1 MQAPERFPAAL
12 ERGAPRGDPR
22 MKIGVLK
29 ETREGE
35 TRVALV
41 PDAVPKLLKLGVEVL
56 VEPGAGVASGFLDD
70 AYEAK
75 GAQVSAEA
83 GSAEVVL
90 AVQAPEPGRLSAG
103 QVLAS
108 TMDPLGNPAGVQAL
122 AEAGI
127 TGIAL
132 ELVPRISRAQAM
144 DVLSSMANVA
154 GYKAVLMAAAASP
167 KLFPLMMTAAGT
179 VRPAKVFILGAGVA
193 GLQAIATARRLGA
206 VVEAYDIRSDTK
218 EQVESL
224 GAKFVEFDLGVGDQ
238 QDSGGYAKELTD
250 EQKAL
255 QAKLM
260 AEVIQAADAVITT
273 AQVPGRRAPRLIP
286 EDVVEGMKPGA
297 VVVDMAADS
306 GGNCAY
312 SKPGEEVV
320 VNGVT
325 ILGPSNLPA
334 SVGSTTSQLFA
345 QNLVAL
351 LGLIVEDGAL
361 SIDLQ
366 DEILAGAVVTKDGAV
381 VHPRIQEAL
390 GAKQETQS

>member
-1 MQAPERFPAAL
+1 
-12 ERGAPRGDPR
+12 

-29 ETREGE
+29 ETRKGE

-90 AVQAPEPGRLSAG
+90 AVQAPEPGRLSVG

-154 GYKAVLMAAAASP
+154 GYKAVLMAATASP
-167 KLFPLMMTAAGT
+167 
-179 VRPAKVFILGAGVA
+179 
-193 GLQAIATARRLGA
+193 Q
-206 VVEAYDIRSDTK
+206 
-218 EQVESL
+218 
-224 GAKFVEFDLGVGDQ
+224 
-238 QDSGGYAKELTD
+238 
-250 EQKAL
+250 
-255 QAKLM
+255 
-260 AEVIQAADAVITT
+260 
-273 AQVPGRRAPRLIP
+273 
-286 EDVVEGMKPGA
+286 
-297 VVVDMAADS
+297 
-306 GGNCAY
+306 
-312 SKPGEEVV
+312 
-320 VNGVT
+320 
-325 ILGPSNLPA
+325 
-334 SVGSTTSQLFA
+334 
-345 QNLVAL
+345 
-351 LGLIVEDGAL
+351 LIV
-361 SIDLQ
+361 
-366 DEILAGAVVTKDGAV
+366 
-381 VHPRIQEAL
+381 
-390 GAKQETQS
+390 

>member
-1 MQAPERFPAAL
+1 
-12 ERGAPRGDPR
+12 

-154 GYKAVLMAAAASP
+154 GYKAVLMAATASP

-361 SIDLQ
+361 SIDLE

-381 VHPRIQEAL
+381 VHPRVQEAL

>member
-1 MQAPERFPAAL
+1 MQPPEWLPAAP
-12 ERGAPRGDPR
+12 ERGAPRGDRR

-154 GYKAVLMAAAASP
+154 GYKAVLMAATASP

-345 QNLVAL
+345 PNLVAL

-361 SIDLQ
+361 SIDLE

>member
-1 MQAPERFPAAL
+1 MQPPEWLPAAP
-12 ERGAPRGDPR
+12 ERGAPRGDRR

-108 TMDPLGNPAGVQAL
+108 TMDPLGNPAGVHAL

-154 GYKAVLMAAAASP
+154 GYKAVLMAATASP

-361 SIDLQ
+361 SIDLE

>member
-1 MQAPERFPAAL
+1 
-12 ERGAPRGDPR
+12 

-90 AVQAPEPGRLSAG
+90 AVQAPEPGRLSVG

-154 GYKAVLMAAAASP
+154 GYKAVLMAATASP

-361 SIDLQ
+361 SIDLE

>member
-1 MQAPERFPAAL
+1 
-12 ERGAPRGDPR
+12 

-154 GYKAVLMAAAASP
+154 GYKAVLMAATASP

-286 EDVVEGMKPGA
+286 EDVVKGMKPGA

-361 SIDLQ
+361 SIDLE

>member
-1 MQAPERFPAAL
+1 MR
-12 ERGAPRGDPR
+12 
-22 MKIGVLK
+22 IGVLK

-56 VEPGAGVASGFLDD
+56 VEPGAGVASGFLDA

-75 GAQVSAEA
+75 GAQVSGDAS
-83 GSAEVVL
+83 SAEVVL
-90 AVQAPEPGRLSAG
+90 GVQAPDPARLQAG
-103 QVLAS
+103 QVVAS
-108 TMDPLGNPAGVQAL
+108 TMNPLGEPAGVAAL
-122 AEAGI
+122 AERGV

-154 GYKAVLMAAAASP
+154 GYKAVLMAATASP

-224 GAKFVEFDLGVGDQ
+224 GARFVEFDLGVGDQ
-238 QDSGGYAKELTD
+238 QDSGGYAKELSE

-255 QAKLM
+255 QARLM

-273 AQVPGRRAPRLIP
+273 AQVPGRRAPRLIT
-286 EDVVEGMKPGA
+286 EEVVEGMKPGA

-351 LGLIVEDGAL
+351 LGLIVQEGAL
-361 SIDLQ
+361 TIDLE
-366 DEILAGAVVTKDGAV
+366 DEILAGAVVCKDGTI
-381 VHPRIQEAL
+381 VHPRVQEAL
-390 GAKQETQS
+390 GAQQETQS

>member
-1 MQAPERFPAAL
+1 
-12 ERGAPRGDPR
+12 

-90 AVQAPEPGRLSAG
+90 AVQAPDAGRLSAG

-154 GYKAVLMAAAASP
+154 GYKAVLMAATASP

-361 SIDLQ
+361 SIDLE

>member
-1 MQAPERFPAAL
+1 MR
-12 ERGAPRGDPR
+12 
-22 MKIGVLK
+22 IGVLK

-56 VEPGAGVASGFLDD
+56 VEPGAGVASGFLDA

-75 GAQVSAEA
+75 GAQVSGDAS
-83 GSAEVVL
+83 SAEVVL
-90 AVQAPEPGRLSAG
+90 GVQAPDPARLQAG
-103 QVLAS
+103 QVVAS
-108 TMDPLGNPAGVQAL
+108 TMNPLGEPAGVAAL
-122 AEAGI
+122 AERGV

-154 GYKAVLMAAAASP
+154 GYKAVLMAATASP

-224 GAKFVEFDLGVGDQ
+224 GARFVEFDLGVGDQ
-238 QDSGGYAKELTD
+238 QDSGGYAKELSE

-255 QAKLM
+255 QARLM

-273 AQVPGRRAPRLIP
+273 AQVPGRRAPRLIT
-286 EDVVEGMKPGA
+286 EEVVEGMKPGA

-351 LGLIVEDGAL
+351 LGLIVQEGAL
-361 SIDLQ
+361 TIDLE
-366 DEILAGAVVTKDGAV
+366 DEILAGAVVCKDGTIV
-381 VHPRIQEAL
+381 QPRVQEAL
-390 GAKQETQS
+390 GAQQETQS

>member
-1 MQAPERFPAAL
+1 MQPPEWLPAAP
-12 ERGAPRGDPR
+12 ERGAPRGDRR

-154 GYKAVLMAAAASP
+154 GYKAVLMAATASP

-361 SIDLQ
+361 SIDLE

>member
-1 MQAPERFPAAL
+1 
-12 ERGAPRGDPR
+12 

-122 AEAGI
+122 ADAGI

-154 GYKAVLMAAAASP
+154 GYKAVLMAATASP

-361 SIDLQ
+361 SIDLE

>member
-1 MQAPERFPAAL
+1 
-12 ERGAPRGDPR
+12 

-122 AEAGI
+122 AEADI

-154 GYKAVLMAAAASP
+154 GYKAVLMAATASP

-361 SIDLQ
+361 SIDLE

>member
-1 MQAPERFPAAL
+1 MQAPERLPAAL

-41 PDAVPKLLKLGVEVL
+41 PDAVPKLLKLGVEIL

-361 SIDLQ
+361 SIDLE

>member
-1 MQAPERFPAAL
+1 MQPPEWLPAAP
-12 ERGAPRGDPR
+12 ERGAPRGDRR

-154 GYKAVLMAAAASP
+154 GYKAVLMAATASP

-361 SIDLQ
+361 SIDLE

-381 VHPRIQEAL
+381 VHPRVQEAL